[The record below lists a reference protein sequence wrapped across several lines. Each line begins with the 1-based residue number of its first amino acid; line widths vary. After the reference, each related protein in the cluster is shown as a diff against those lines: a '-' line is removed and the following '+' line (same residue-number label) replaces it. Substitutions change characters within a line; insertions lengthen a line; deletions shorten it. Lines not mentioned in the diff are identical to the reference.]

1 MNKQSHPFFV
11 PNGDSRTETAVLLVG
26 TAREYGIDQ
35 RGIAAVRGGFR
46 ISQALADVLY
56 DEDQQEPDQAA
67 EAQETEPEVAPEP
80 EETVKPPAKRTTKKA
95 SGNRAAKTGSTD
107 KE

>member
-56 DEDQQEPDQAA
+56 DEDQQETEPQK
-67 EAQETEPEVAPEP
+67 QETATEVPEP

-95 SGNRAAKTGSTD
+95 SGNRAAKTSTD